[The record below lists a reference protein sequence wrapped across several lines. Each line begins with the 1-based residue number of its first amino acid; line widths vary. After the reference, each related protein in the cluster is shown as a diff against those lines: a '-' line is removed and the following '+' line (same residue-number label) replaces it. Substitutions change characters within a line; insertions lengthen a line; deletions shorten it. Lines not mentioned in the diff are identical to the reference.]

1 MILNILLHHHIMEN
15 LLTPQNI
22 KIMSSTLSN
31 SKKKERY
38 ETILEPMQAI
48 LQLALLSFCPT
59 GTKISITKN
68 LLYLQQPT
76 ISQGIVRWY
85 NNDNKDDLFYLFY
98 ACKRFPQFYAS
109 LGKMNIEEQNFLQLI
124 INLAKGGL
132 HKLAETYAESDK
144 VSLLHTIEI
153 YKALLDNPDKI
164 PLADD
169 KEKKDIE
176 DVFIKI
182 TDLYNKQQ
190 LRIIFCTLLLMT
202 NDEDNYMCY
211 MDGLNLILRPT
222 TSKISKWINDNV
234 VF

>member
-1 MILNILLHHHIMEN
+1 MEN

-22 KIMSSTLSN
+22 KIMSGTLSH

-48 LQLALLSFCPT
+48 LQLALLSFCPK
-59 GTKISITKN
+59 GTKISISRN
-68 LLYLQQPT
+68 ILHLQQPT

-98 ACKRFPQFYAS
+98 ACKRFPQFYLYLS
-109 LGKMNIEEQNFLQLI
+109 EITIKDKNFLQLI
-124 INLAKGGL
+124 INLAKKGL

-176 DVFIKI
+176 DIFVKI
-182 TDLYNKQQ
+182 TSLYNEQQ
-190 LRIIFCTLLLMT
+190 IHIIFSTLILMI
-202 NDEDNYMCY
+202 NDEENFMTY
-211 MDGLNLILRPT
+211 MDGLNFILKPT
-222 TSKISKWINDNV
+222 TSKISKWINNNI